1 MEQFNSGSKKWG
13 VRSIDHC
20 PVEWYLRTAVM
31 GVSAVDQDVASE
43 SLIGAANL
51 SKVKR
56 VVVLADG
63 TARLVSSSLPDKNR
77 FSPHAR

>member
-1 MEQFNSGSKKWG
+1 
-13 VRSIDHC
+13 
-20 PVEWYLRTAVM
+20 M